1 MQAIGGN
8 GVARVKIRFEIANY
22 DDLVRAKDG
31 TLPPEKVR
39 RMKVEGIA
47 DPGASKLVLPQS
59 VVTQL
64 GLPEAGPITVGYAD
78 GRTKKRAQADAAHV
92 TILDRDGVFRAIV
105 EPRRKTAL
113 VGAIVLE
120 ELDLLVDCRRERLI
134 PRDPQGVM
142 AEVE

>member
-1 MQAIGGN
+1 MQIIGGDR
-8 GVARVKIRFEIANY
+8 VSRVKIRFEIANN

-31 TLPPEKVR
+31 TLPKHKVR
-39 RMKVEGIA
+39 RMTLEGLA

-59 VVTQL
+59 VATQL
-64 GLPEAGPITVGYAD
+64 GLPKAGSITVGYAD
-78 GRTKKRAQADAAHV
+78 GRTAQRTQADAAHV
-92 TILDRDGVFRAIV
+92 VILGRDGVFRAIV

-120 ELDLLVDCRRERLI
+120 ELDLLVDCAREELI
-134 PRDPQGVM
+134 PRDPRGLM